1 MAIMPNIEAALN
13 EPEVYGS
20 VARRIGNKMLYDAT
34 ARAVKIALS
43 IGMQIDNV
51 GTNDLHNEMLAK
63 QRQRELDNEF
73 FEMAGISDEPDEEVQ
88 PFLTETDGKNMVD
101 LRLCIWIR
109 LAKKGIKVYRT
120 PFETV
125 MMNRTSYFNSEP
137 TPDNILAERRKLIE
151 EGRTPSEV
159 SGLPDTHFVKII
171 KESRRRMAEY
181 DNQRRDSAS
190 KLFTK
195 WEDDRSELYPNEIR
209 FKVENDFPPIVDDK
223 IILKMDEQA
232 RNRSY
237 NDCLKNGLYG
247 HGKKRINAN
256 ADKVLM
262 ESLYDDCVGEYLP
275 NTV

>member
-34 ARAVKIALS
+34 VRAVKIALS
-43 IGMQIDNV
+43 VGMQIENV

-88 PFLTETDGKNMVD
+88 PFLTQTDGKNMVD

-109 LAKKGIKVYRT
+109 LAKNGIKVYRT

-171 KESRRRMAEY
+171 KESRKRMLEY
-181 DNQRRDSAS
+181 DNQRRDSAFE
-190 KLFTK
+190 LFTK
-195 WEDDRSELYPNEIR
+195 WEDDRSELYPDEIR
-209 FKVENDFPPIVDDK
+209 FKAENDFPPIVDDK

-237 NDCLKNGLYG
+237 NDCLQNGLYG
-247 HGKKRINAN
+247 HGKRRINAN

-262 ESLYDDCVGEYLP
+262 ESLYDDCVGE
-275 NTV
+275 